1 MLMAIWSSQIFGRSL
16 FMEKLFINIFNM
28 SISASYLV
36 FAVLIVR
43 FFLRKAPKTMRCFL
57 WFLVGIRLLFP
68 FSIESVFSLIPDTKT
83 VEASLYEMQQEPDL
97 KTETVYSPATS
108 SIQKTEIS
116 FADDISVNRPKSW
129 ISVCARLWIVGIG
142 LMMGY
147 MAISWLRLASR
158 VKTAIPNDVA
168 LDEAC
173 FIRIYQSD
181 RIEMPFLFGIVK
193 PRIYIPY
200 SISDKDLPY
209 VILHEK
215 THRRSG
221 DYLIKPIGFILLS
234 VYWFNPCMWIAYILL
249 CRDIELVCDER
260 VVQQIGIQ
268 CKKEYSQALLSC
280 AVNRRMIAACPV
292 AFGEVGVKERVKNI
306 LDYKKPAF
314 WILAAAILAC
324 IIVPVCFMTQKK
336 EKDFDLVEDKS
347 TQNSGTTFAE
357 MDVYK
362 LTAQQEQLLKNADEL
377 SQKTSQNSVLTDDE
391 LKEALAQ
398 IEELEKDLQIQTA
411 DLQKELEVLK
421 ELEAKQGKNTAKE
434 ESLLQVSE
442 QFETAVV
449 QLKQQKKQLNELLN
463 HVNTDLM
470 VRELIEQWAQA
481 FCSRDG
487 GTIIRLAND
496 KTEQKFVNEDML
508 VCGFEDG
515 KDYAAFGW
523 SSPWPWDLSGG
534 EDASKLNY
542 RIVDIKDR
550 SAEILYYAW
559 VSDPHVTVW
568 RELLTYE
575 IKDDKFAITSEI
587 LEYRDNIC
595 TLEEF
600 YQAYPHGVIKGT
612 MMDYYSYNEA
622 GEALNEHAK
631 ERYTELFQPD
641 TAAIALLNLLQNPNK
656 VGTVVKPSKDENTC
670 TVTLEFYEHGDS
682 VDVTM
687 IRPYGKDGIWLP
699 WSEGETKTGSSQS
712 GGSYIIS
719 NMIVDEMMKK
729 DAQTLD
735 ALFPN
740 HHEFMSEIRFPK
752 SVDLNG
758 DGIEEKIEMVNL
770 GYNGGDGGYALRIT
784 DTKTG
789 RQIPLPDGYTEDTGF
804 PIMTKYREHI
814 RGEEASIQIQLGKE
828 NQYTTIAEL
837 QIDAVIRI
845 YERKHMDSEIK
856 TYLQEEAFGEIRA
869 DAVSGCNIITFNN
882 EETPTIVLKTYISG
896 LLGHVDTLGYVITE
910 LRLQKDNTWK
920 SNSYFLLDG
929 CNDIMIQQSKEQP
942 VEQDLGDS
950 NLLFDNDTHVNFIPL
965 QPEA

>member
-1 MLMAIWSSQIFGRSL
+1 MLMAIRSAQIFGRSL

-43 FFLRKAPKTMRCFL
+43 FLLRKAPKTMRCFL

-68 FSIESVFSLIPDTKT
+68 FSIESVFSLIPDTKA

-108 SIQKTEIS
+108 SVQKTEIS
-116 FADDISVNRPKSW
+116 FADDISVNHSKSW
-129 ISVCARLWIVGIG
+129 ISVCAKLWIFGIG

-158 VKTAIPNDVA
+158 VKTAIPNDFV

-173 FIRIYQSD
+173 SIRIYQSD
-181 RIEMPFLFGIVK
+181 RIETPFLFGIVK

-200 SISDKDLPY
+200 AISDKDLPY

-215 THRRSG
+215 THQRSG

-260 VVQQIGIQ
+260 VVRQIGIQ

-306 LDYKKPAF
+306 LNYKKPAF

-324 IIVPVCFMTQKK
+324 IIVPICFMTQKQ
-336 EKDFDLVEDKS
+336 EKDFDSVEDIS

-362 LTAQQEQLLKNADEL
+362 LTAQQEQLLKNAAEL

-434 ESLLQVSE
+434 ESLLEVSE
-442 QFETAVV
+442 QFEMAVV
-449 QLKQQKKQLNELLN
+449 QLEQQKKQLNELLN

-487 GTIIRLAND
+487 ETIVSLAND
-496 KTEQKFVNEDML
+496 KTKQKFVNADML
-508 VCGFEDG
+508 VQGFEDG
-515 KDYAAFGW
+515 KSYTGFGW
-523 SSPWPWDLSGG
+523 SSPWPWEIAYDGD
-534 EDASKLNY
+534 EKEQNY
-542 RIVDIKDR
+542 RIVNITDH

-568 RELLTYE
+568 RELLTYD
-575 IKDDKFAITSEI
+575 IKDDKFAITSET

-595 TLEEF
+595 TSEEF
-600 YQAYPHGVIKGT
+600 YQAYPKGVIKGT
-612 MMDYYSYNEA
+612 VMDYYSYNGA
-622 GEALNEHAK
+622 GETLNEHAK

-641 TAAIALLNLLQNPNK
+641 TAAVVLLNLLKNPNK
-656 VGTVVKPSKDENTC
+656 VGTVVKPSEDENTC

-687 IRPYGKDGIWLP
+687 IRPYGSDGIWIP
-699 WSEGETKTGSSQS
+699 WSEGESNSSQS
-712 GGSYIIS
+712 TKAYRIS
-719 NMIVDEMMKK
+719 DKNVDDVIKK
-729 DAQTLD
+729 DTQMLE

-740 HHEFMSEIRFPK
+740 HHEFMSDLQF
-752 SVDLNG
+752 SQNVDLNG
-758 DGIEEKIEMVNL
+758 DGVEEKIEMVNL
-770 GYNGGDGGYALRIT
+770 GYNGGDGGYALKIT

-789 RQIPLPDGYTEDTGF
+789 KQIPLPDGYTEENGF
-804 PIMTKYREHI
+804 PIVTEYREHI
-814 RGEEASIQIQLGKE
+814 SGEDASIQIQLGKE
-828 NQYTTIAEL
+828 KQGIALTEISIGAL
-837 QIDAVIRI
+837 LRI
-845 YERKHMDSEIK
+845 YERRHMDSEIK
-856 TYLQEEAFGEIRA
+856 KYLEEKSFGGIRA
-869 DAVSGCNIITFNN
+869 DAISGCNFITYNN

-929 CNDIMIQQSKEQP
+929 CNDIMIQQSNEQP